1 MSTSYPS
8 VVFATFPPTSA
19 PSSSNGLELTKP
31 PVVLPAAAN
40 TTATPSQC
48 VNGTFDNTAAT
59 GVNILTTPTAA
70 LLVAY
75 LKGCL
80 VGSTFDF
87 VVVGD
92 AGSNLTVAVGS
103 GGTLVGNATVVSG
116 SSARYR
122 VRLTNVSSG
131 TEAYTLTRVA

>member
-1 MSTSYPS
+1 MSASYPQ
-8 VVFATFPPTSA
+8 VAFQTFPPQAAPTGSVSLEVTSA
-19 PSSSNGLELTKP
+19 

-40 TTATPSQC
+40 TTATAAQC
-48 VNGTFDNTAAT
+48 ANGTFDNSAAT
-59 GVNILTTPTAA
+59 GVNTLTTPTAA

-75 LKGCL
+75 LKGSL

-87 VVVGD
+87 NVVGD
-92 AGSNLTVAVGS
+92 AGSALTVAAGT
-103 GGTLVGNATVVSG
+103 GGTLVGNNSVVAG
-116 SSARYR
+116 SSATYR

>member
-8 VVFATFPPTSA
+8 VSFATFPPTLA
-19 PSSSNGLELTKP
+19 PSGSVRVDYTDA

-40 TTATPSQC
+40 TTATAAQC
-48 VNGTFDNTAAT
+48 VNGLFDNTAAT
-59 GVNILTTPTAA
+59 GVNTLTTPTAA

-75 LKGCL
+75 LSGCM

-87 VVVGD
+87 SIVGD
-92 AGSNLTVAVGS
+92 AGSNLTVAAGV
-103 GGTLVGNATVVSG
+103 GGTLVGNSSVVSG